1 VDRCTQAVIN
11 GERIAVYGDYDADGV
26 TATALMAE
34 FLIKLGVEPRA
45 YIPNRYDEGYG
56 LNDDAL
62 QALAAEGV
70 NLVITVDCG
79 VRSLPEVALAV
90 ELGMDLIITD
100 HHAPGVELP
109 QAAAVINP
117 KQPGDAYPDK
127 HLAGV
132 GLAYKLAQAYLEHL
146 SPTGG

>member
-1 VDRCTQAVIN
+1 
-11 GERIAVYGDYDADGV
+11 
-26 TATALMAE
+26 
-34 FLIKLGVEPRA
+34 
-45 YIPNRYDEGYG
+45 
-56 LNDDAL
+56 
-62 QALAAEGV
+62 
-70 NLVITVDCG
+70 VITVDCG

-127 HLAGV
+127 HLSGV
-132 GLAYKLAQAYLEHL
+132 GLAYKLAQAYLRPIPNRGL
-146 SPTGG
+146 TPPSGSTWWRSARWRTWRP